1 MLSRFLRAYCRT
13 SLVLRIVIGLAVG
26 VALALLVPEWTA
38 IGLLGELF
46 VGALKAIAPILVAL
60 LVTSSL
66 SSGKAGFDSRFGR
79 VVLLYIGGTFLA
91 ALVAVM
97 ASFALPQTLDLQV
110 AASGMAAPYR
120 LADVLRTLLSSVAV
134 NPIAAVAQ
142 ANYLC
147 ILFWSVLCGL
157 ALRRTAGASVRAGI
171 AAIADAVSY
180 VVRMII
186 ACAPFGVLGL
196 VFTAVSEN
204 GVSVFRTYGSL
215 VALLVGCMAIVA
227 LVTNPLLVWLSM
239 RRNPYPLVFTCLRR
253 SGVTAFFTRSSAANI
268 PVNMALCRDLGLDED
283 FYSVSIPL
291 GATINMSGAAVT
303 ITVMTLA
310 AANTLGVRPDA
321 ASSLL
326 LSALAT
332 FAACGASGV
341 AGGSLLLIPMA
352 CSLFGIDNETAMQVV
367 GVGFVIGVVQDSFE
381 TMLNSSGDVL
391 FAAAVDM
398 ARPRPDGSHGGLE

>member
-1 MLSRFLRAYCRT
+1 M
-13 SLVLRIVIGLAVG
+13 SLVLRIFCGLVAG
-26 VALALLVPEWTA
+26 VAFALLVPEWTA
-38 IGLLGELF
+38 IGILGDLF
-46 VGALKAIAPILVAL
+46 VGALKAIAPVLVAL

-66 SSGKAGFDSRFGR
+66 ASGTGFDSRFGKV
-79 VVLLYIGGTFLA
+79 VVLYLCGTFLA
-91 ALVAVM
+91 AIVAV
-97 ASFALPQTLDLQV
+97 AGSFAFPQTLDLRT
-110 AASGMAAPYR
+110 AASGMAAPCG
-120 LADVLRTLLSSVAV
+120 LSDVMKQLLSSVAV
-134 NPIAAVAQ
+134 NPLAAVAQ
-142 ANYLC
+142 ANYLG
-147 ILFWSVLCGL
+147 ILFWSVLFGH
-157 ALRRTAGASVRAGI
+157 ALRRTADAKVRAGI
-171 AAIADAVSY
+171 AAIADAVSC
-180 VVRMII
+180 VVRFII
-186 ACAPFGVLGL
+186 CCAPFGVLGL

-215 VALLVGCMAIVA
+215 VALLVGCMALVA

-268 PVNMALCRDLGLDED
+268 PVNMALCKDLGLDED

-291 GATINMSGAAVT
+291 GATVNMSGAAVT

-398 ARPRPDGSHGGLE
+398 ARPRPVQGSGSQAQ